1 MNPEAGRAEGPQA
14 GGEAVPSLAAALEPL
29 YRSYLRRLEEMA
41 ARVGQGDLLREATTR
56 DERGRLVLGPDGLA
70 QRFDVAD
77 SKTGSTFEVRS
88 AHFDAPSADRLLVG
102 MLEVELKPGCWECLP
117 VACRFDGPP
126 LEEDAAALT
135 ALLRA
140 FAELGHH
147 GAFSARGAAGAWSGR
162 VHGVEVIAGGE
173 EVTAVYDLGS
183 APPAA
188 LEVLV
193 RALDGFGLDRAPLAK
208 VTLGGAAPDASR
220 RP

>member
-1 MNPEAGRAEGPQA
+1 MSPEVSPEVSAAG
-14 GGEAVPSLAAALEPL
+14 SLAEALEPL

-41 ARVGQGDLLREATTR
+41 ARVAPANLLLEATTR
-56 DERGRLVLGPDGLA
+56 DEHGRLVLGPDGLA

-77 SKTGSTFEVRS
+77 ARTGSTFEVRS
-88 AHFDAPSADRLLVG
+88 AHYDAPAGQRFVIG
-102 MLEVELKPGCWECLP
+102 MLEVELKPGCWEGLP
-117 VACRFDGPP
+117 VTCRFDGHPV
-126 LEEDAAALT
+126 EEDAASLT

-147 GAFSARGAAGAWSGR
+147 GAFSARGAVAPWSGR
-162 VHGVEVIAGGE
+162 IHGVQVVAGAE

-193 RALDGFGLDRAPLAK
+193 RALDGFGRDRAPLAK
-208 VTLGGAAPDASR
+208 LVLGGAVPDSAR